1 MVRGI
6 VRATLVAA
14 AFSWG
19 GCDTSTIK
27 DDRTDAQVAGQAE
40 RIDVSIGRLDRAL
53 FNAPFDSLPFAI
65 ASARQRYGGYTDVY
79 FINILRIGD
88 PALASFPSQLRL
100 FLTDIDM
107 RKLYDDAQR
116 TFGDMAPQQAILSDA
131 LNRYHRIWPDSIVP
145 QVVADISGLNYGIVV
160 TDSAIGIGL
169 DMFLAHD
176 YPMYPALGIPQYMM
190 RQMVPHQLAPQAI
203 NAWVGSMYE
212 TTLPQ
217 NDMLARMVFHG
228 KVLLAADTLMP
239 DLPDSALIGF
249 LNDQMAW
256 CEASEGRVWRHM
268 VENSLLFSTD
278 EMLITKWTEP
288 APFVPGIPRESPG
301 RLGRWVGWQ
310 MVRAYA
316 DRHPELSLKDIMVT
330 EAKVILSDSGYR
342 PKD

>member
-6 VRATLVAA
+6 LRVTASVV
-14 AFSWG
+14 AFSWI
-19 GCDTSTIK
+19 GCDTASIK
-27 DDRTDAQVAGQAE
+27 DE
-40 RIDVSIGRLDRAL
+40 RSVEGVEQEALIDVTIGRLDREL
-53 FNAPFDSLPFAI
+53 FNAPLDSLPSVI
-65 ASARQRYGGYTDVY
+65 DSARQRYGGYSDVY

-88 PALASFPSQLRL
+88 PSLASFPSQLKL

-116 TFGDMAPQQAILSDA
+116 TFGDLAPQQAVLSDA

-160 TDSAIGIGL
+160 TDSAVGIGL

-176 YPMYPALGIPQYMM
+176 YPMYPAIGVPHYMM
-190 RQMVPHQLAPQAI
+190 RQMVPHQLAPQAM

-212 TTLPQ
+212 TVLPQ
-217 NDMLARMVFHG
+217 KDMLARMVFHG

-249 LNDQMAW
+249 MKEQMDW
-256 CEASEGRVWRHM
+256 CKASEGRVWRHM
-268 VENSLLFSTD
+268 VENNLLFSTD
-278 EMLITKWTEP
+278 EMMITKWTEP

-316 DRHPELSLKDIMVT
+316 AKHPDLSLTDIMT
-330 EAKVILSDSGYR
+330 TDAEVILSDSGYR